1 MTKFFLKC
9 ILALIPFIL
18 LVGYTALNPMGYMDE
33 EYPSWKYVKDVEKG
47 RISPVNKDRA
57 TLILGDSRAMAD
69 IVTNDLGDDYVNLG
83 MGGATSIEMYYTL
96 RNYIGNNGAPKRVFI
111 MFAPFH
117 YSYMDNFKT
126 RTVYFHHLDLPAVW
140 DVYKRGVLSQEGNAI
155 NGADLSYIVSSYLRL
170 PNVYLPALIN
180 SRGFNRTAANRE
192 IYDEQVREKGHALYG
207 TMDGCDYPNYE
218 ASYTSMERGGEH
230 RLITRYFA
238 LLLKLCE
245 DNDIETVVLQAPM
258 NEASY
263 TALDEGYVAEYTSYM
278 EQFKNDNPGMTFEL
292 SIPCY
297 DNACFGDS
305 SHLNAK
311 GAAIYTREL
320 LDRYIK

>member
-1 MTKFFLKC
+1 
-9 ILALIPFIL
+9 
-18 LVGYTALNPMGYMDE
+18 MDE
-33 EYPSWKYVKDVEKG
+33 EFPSWKYVKDVQKG
-47 RISPVNKDRA
+47 RISPVDKDRA

-96 RNYIGNNGAPKRVFI
+96 RDYIRNNGAPGRVFI

-117 YSYMDNFKT
+117 YSYMDNYKT
-126 RTVYFHHLDLPAVW
+126 RTGYFHHLSLYDTLT
-140 DVYKRGVLSQEGNAI
+140 VYSKGLGHEGYDDSKEDALSET
-155 NGADLSYIVSSYLRL
+155 DLSYIISSYLRL

-180 SRGFNRTAANRE
+180 SRGFNRMEVNRE
-192 IYDEQVREKGHALYG
+192 IYDEQVRERGHALYG

-218 ASYTSMERGGEH
+218 ASYTTMERGREH
-230 RLITRYFA
+230 RMITRYFA

-245 DNDIETVVLQAPM
+245 DNDIETYVLQAPM

-263 TALDEGYVAEYTSYM
+263 TLLDAGYVSEYTSYM

-297 DNACFGDS
+297 DNAYFGDS
-305 SHLNAK
+305 SHLNEK
-311 GAAIYTREL
+311 GAAVYTREL
-320 LDRYIK
+320 MDRYINER